1 MPTFLLAHRHAADE
15 CRFAF
20 AAWRGF
26 ASPLRRRS
34 AMSTCPDGGHRLWW
48 VIEAPNAEDALAQLP
63 PFLAERTDVN
73 AITDVP
79 IP

>member
-1 MPTFLLAHRHAADE
+1 MPTFLLAHRHTADE

-26 ASPLRRRS
+26 SSPLRHGR

-48 VIEAPNAEDALAQLP
+48 TVEAPDAAAALAQLP
-63 PFLAERTDVN
+63 PFLAERTRVT
-73 AITDVP
+73 AVTDVP